1 MPRKQHSYPI
11 FMGDVVNSSDYD
23 GEVLSKGLKELVE
36 STNKKFSKDILSP
49 LTITLGDEF
58 QGVLNS
64 VSTGIHLLF
73 HLEEELLITEPDFKL
88 HYVLLLGEI
97 ETEINPD
104 IAYEMMGKG
113 LTEARKMLSSKKRNR
128 KRFRFKLQNKEQT
141 EQLSKIF
148 EVLDTIILNWKK
160 EDYPLILDMINNDN
174 NSEVGDLH
182 DKNRDQIWKRRKTLM
197 INEYNLLK
205 DFIKTY
211 IK

>member
-1 MPRKQHSYPI
+1 MPKKQHSYPI

-36 STNKKFSKDILSP
+36 STNKKFGKAILSP

-58 QGVLNS
+58 QGILSS
-64 VSTGIHLLF
+64 VSSGIDLLF
-73 HLEEELLITEPDFKL
+73 HLEEELLRTEPDFKL

-113 LTEARKMLSSKKRNR
+113 LTEARKMLSSKKRSR

-141 EQLSKIF
+141 EQLSRIF

-160 EDYPLILDMINNDN
+160 EDYPLILDMIKNDN
-174 NSEVGDLH
+174 NSEVGELH

-205 DFIKTY
+205 DFIKIY

>member
-1 MPRKQHSYPI
+1 MPKKQHSYPI
-11 FMGDVVNSSDYD
+11 FIGDVVNSSDYD
-23 GEVLSKGLKELVE
+23 GELLSKGLKELVE

-64 VSTGIHLLF
+64 VSTGIDLLF

-141 EQLSKIF
+141 EQLSNLF

>member
-1 MPRKQHSYPI
+1 
-11 FMGDVVNSSDYD
+11 MGDVVNSSDYD

-36 STNKKFSKDILSP
+36 STNKKFGKAILSP

-58 QGVLNS
+58 QGILSS
-64 VSTGIHLLF
+64 VPTGIDLLF

-104 IAYEMMGKG
+104 IAYEMMGEG
-113 LTEARKMLSSKKRNR
+113 LTEARKLLSTKKRNR
-128 KRFRFKLQNKEQT
+128 KRFRFKLKNKEQT
-141 EQLSKIF
+141 EQLTKIF

-174 NSEVGDLH
+174 NSEVGELH

>member
-1 MPRKQHSYPI
+1 MPKKQHSYPI

-23 GEVLSKGLKELVE
+23 GELLSKGLKELVE

-64 VSTGIHLLF
+64 VSTGIDLLF

-141 EQLSKIF
+141 EQVYS
-148 EVLDTIILNWKK
+148 
-160 EDYPLILDMINNDN
+160 
-174 NSEVGDLH
+174 
-182 DKNRDQIWKRRKTLM
+182 
-197 INEYNLLK
+197 
-205 DFIKTY
+205 
-211 IK
+211 

>member
-1 MPRKQHSYPI
+1 MPKKQHSYPI

-23 GEVLSKGLKELVE
+23 GEVLSKGLKELVD
-36 STNKKFSKDILSP
+36 STNKKFGKAILSP

-58 QGVLNS
+58 QGILSS
-64 VSTGIHLLF
+64 VSSGIDLLF
-73 HLEEELLITEPDFKL
+73 HLEEELLRTEPDFKL
-88 HYVLLLGEI
+88 HYVLLLAKI

-128 KRFRFKLQNKEQT
+128 KRFRFNLQNKEQT
-141 EQLSKIF
+141 EQLSRIF

-174 NSEVGDLH
+174 NSEVGEIH
-182 DKNRDQIWKRRKTLM
+182 NKNRDQIWKRRKTLM

-205 DFIKTY
+205 GFIKTY

>member
-1 MPRKQHSYPI
+1 
-11 FMGDVVNSSDYD
+11 MGDVVNSSDYD
-23 GEVLSKGLKELVE
+23 GEALSKGLKELVE
-36 STNKKFSKDILSP
+36 NTNTKFSETILSP

-58 QGVLNS
+58 QGILRS
-64 VSTGIHLLF
+64 VSSGIDLLF
-73 HLEEELLITEPDFKL
+73 HFEEELLKTEPDFKL

-104 IAYEMMGKG
+104 IAYEMMGEG
-113 LTEARKMLSSKKRNR
+113 LTEARKLLSTKKRNR

-141 EQLSKIF
+141 EQLSRIF

-174 NSEVGDLH
+174 NSEVGELH

>member
-1 MPRKQHSYPI
+1 MPKKQHSYPI

-23 GEVLSKGLKELVE
+23 GEELSKGLKELVE
-36 STNKKFSKDILSP
+36 SSNKKFGKAILSP

-58 QGVLNS
+58 QGILNS
-64 VSTGIHLLF
+64 ISTGIDLLF
-73 HLEEELLITEPDFKL
+73 HLEEELLKVEPDFKL

-128 KRFRFKLQNKEQT
+128 KRFRIKLQNKEQT
-141 EQLSKIF
+141 EQLSRIF

-174 NSEVGDLH
+174 NSEVGELH

>member
-1 MPRKQHSYPI
+1 
-11 FMGDVVNSSDYD
+11 MGDVVNSSDYD
-23 GEVLSKGLKELVE
+23 GELLSKGLKELVE

-64 VSTGIHLLF
+64 VSTGIDLLF

-141 EQLSKIF
+141 EQLSNLF

>member
-1 MPRKQHSYPI
+1 MPKKQHSYPI
-11 FMGDVVNSSDYD
+11 FMGDVVNSTDYD

-36 STNKKFSKDILSP
+36 STNKKFGKAILSP

-58 QGVLNS
+58 QGILSS
-64 VSTGIHLLF
+64 VSTGIDLLF
-73 HLEEELLITEPDFKL
+73 HLEEKLLKTEPDFKL

-141 EQLSKIF
+141 EQLSRIF

-174 NSEVGDLH
+174 NSEVGELH

>member
-1 MPRKQHSYPI
+1 MPKKQHNYPI

-23 GEVLSKGLKELVE
+23 GELLSKGLKELVE
-36 STNKKFSKDILSP
+36 STNKKFGNAILSP

-58 QGVLNS
+58 QGILKS
-64 VSTGIHLLF
+64 VSSGIDLLF
-73 HLEEELLITEPDFKL
+73 HLEEELLKTEPDFKL

-141 EQLSKIF
+141 EQLSRAF

-160 EDYPLILDMINNDN
+160 EDYPLILDMIKNDN
-174 NSEVGDLH
+174 NSEVGELH

>member
-1 MPRKQHSYPI
+1 
-11 FMGDVVNSSDYD
+11 MGDVVNSSDYD
-23 GEVLSKGLKELVE
+23 GEELSKGLKKLVE
-36 STNKKFSKDILSP
+36 STNKKFGNSILSP

-58 QGVLNS
+58 QGILSS
-64 VSTGIHLLF
+64 VSSGIDLLF
-73 HLEEELLITEPDFKL
+73 HFEEELLKTEPDFKL
-88 HYVLLLGEI
+88 HYVFLLGEI

-113 LTEARKMLSSKKRNR
+113 LTEARKLLSTKKRNR
-128 KRFRFKLQNKEQT
+128 KRFQFKLENKKQT
-141 EQLSKIF
+141 EQLTKIF

-174 NSEVGDLH
+174 NSEVGELH

>member
-1 MPRKQHSYPI
+1 MPKKQHSYPI

-23 GEVLSKGLKELVE
+23 GELLSKGLKELVE

-64 VSTGIHLLF
+64 VSTGIDLLF

-113 LTEARKMLSSKKRNR
+113 LTEARKMLSSKKRIR

-141 EQLSKIF
+141 EQLSNLF

>member
-1 MPRKQHSYPI
+1 MPKKQHSYPI

-64 VSTGIHLLF
+64 VSTGIDLLF

>member
-1 MPRKQHSYPI
+1 MPKKQHSYPI

-36 STNKKFSKDILSP
+36 STNKKFGKAILSP

-58 QGVLNS
+58 QGILSS
-64 VSTGIHLLF
+64 VSSGIDLLF
-73 HLEEELLITEPDFKL
+73 HLEEELLKTEPDFKL

-141 EQLSKIF
+141 EQLSRIF

-174 NSEVGDLH
+174 NSEVGELH

-205 DFIKTY
+205 DFINTY

>member
-1 MPRKQHSYPI
+1 MPKKQHSYPI

-36 STNKKFSKDILSP
+36 STNKKFDKAILSP

-58 QGVLNS
+58 QGILSS
-64 VSTGIHLLF
+64 VSSGIDLLF
-73 HLEEELLITEPDFKL
+73 HLEEELLKTEPDFKL

-113 LTEARKMLSSKKRNR
+113 LTEARKMLSSKKRSR

-141 EQLSKIF
+141 EQLSRIF

-174 NSEVGDLH
+174 NSEVGELH

>member
-1 MPRKQHSYPI
+1 MPKKQHSYPI

-23 GEVLSKGLKELVE
+23 GEMLSKGLKELVE
-36 STNKKFSKDILSP
+36 STNKKYGKAILSP

-58 QGVLNS
+58 QGILSS
-64 VSTGIHLLF
+64 VSSGIDLLF
-73 HLEEELLITEPDFKL
+73 YLEEALLKTEPDFKL

-97 ETEINPD
+97 ETEINPE

-174 NSEVGDLH
+174 NSEVGELH

>member
-1 MPRKQHSYPI
+1 
-11 FMGDVVNSSDYD
+11 MGDVVNSSDYD

-36 STNKKFSKDILSP
+36 STNKKFGKAILSP

-58 QGVLNS
+58 QGILSS
-64 VSTGIHLLF
+64 VSSGIDLLF
-73 HLEEELLITEPDFKL
+73 HLEEELLRTEPDFKL

-113 LTEARKMLSSKKRNR
+113 LTEARKMLSSKKRSR

-141 EQLSKIF
+141 EQLSRIF

-174 NSEVGDLH
+174 NSEVGELH

>member
-1 MPRKQHSYPI
+1 
-11 FMGDVVNSSDYD
+11 MGDVVNSSDYD
-23 GEVLSKGLKELVE
+23 GEVLSKGLKKLVE
-36 STNKKFSKDILSP
+36 STNKKFGKAILSP

-58 QGVLNS
+58 QGILSS
-64 VSTGIHLLF
+64 VSSGIDLLF
-73 HLEEELLITEPDFKL
+73 HLEEELLRTEPDFKL

-141 EQLSKIF
+141 EQLSRIF

-174 NSEVGDLH
+174 NSEVGELH

-205 DFIKTY
+205 DFINTY

>member
-1 MPRKQHSYPI
+1 MPKKQHSYPI

-64 VSTGIHLLF
+64 VSTGIDLLF
-73 HLEEELLITEPDFKL
+73 HLEEELLKAEPDFKL

-97 ETEINPD
+97 ETEINPE

-141 EQLSKIF
+141 EQLSRIF

-174 NSEVGDLH
+174 NSEVGELH

-205 DFIKTY
+205 DFIKIY

>member
-1 MPRKQHSYPI
+1 MAKTQHSYPI

-23 GEVLSKGLKELVE
+23 GKVLSKGLKELVE
-36 STNKKFSKDILSP
+36 STNKKFGKAILSP

-58 QGVLNS
+58 QGILSS
-64 VSTGIHLLF
+64 VSSGIDLLF
-73 HLEEELLITEPDFKL
+73 HLEEELLRTEPDFKL

-141 EQLSKIF
+141 EQLSRIF

-160 EDYPLILDMINNDN
+160 EDYPLILNMINNDN
-174 NSEVGDLH
+174 NSEVGELH

-205 DFIKTY
+205 DFIKIY

>member
-1 MPRKQHSYPI
+1 MTKTQHNYPI

-36 STNKKFSKDILSP
+36 STNKKFGKAILSP

-58 QGVLNS
+58 QGILSS
-64 VSTGIHLLF
+64 VPTGIDLLF

-104 IAYEMMGKG
+104 IAYEMMGEG
-113 LTEARKMLSSKKRNR
+113 LTEARKLLSTKKRNR
-128 KRFRFKLQNKEQT
+128 KRFRFKLKNKEQT
-141 EQLSKIF
+141 EQLTKIF

-174 NSEVGDLH
+174 NSEVGELH

>member
-1 MPRKQHSYPI
+1 MATKQHSYPI

-36 STNKKFSKDILSP
+36 NTNTKFSEAILSP

-58 QGVLNS
+58 QGVLHS
-64 VSTGIHLLF
+64 VSSGIDLLF
-73 HLEEELLITEPDFKL
+73 HLEEQLLKTEPDFKL

-104 IAYEMMGKG
+104 IAYEMMGQG
-113 LTEARKMLSSKKRNR
+113 LTEARKLLSTKKRNR

-174 NSEVGDLH
+174 NSEVGELH

>member
-1 MPRKQHSYPI
+1 MPKKQHSYPI

-58 QGVLNS
+58 QGILSS
-64 VSTGIHLLF
+64 VSSGIDLLF
-73 HLEEELLITEPDFKL
+73 HLEEELLRTEPDFKL

>member
-1 MPRKQHSYPI
+1 MPKKQHSYPI

-23 GEVLSKGLKELVE
+23 GELLSKGLKELVE

-64 VSTGIHLLF
+64 VSTGIDLLF

-141 EQLSKIF
+141 EQLSNLF

>member
-1 MPRKQHSYPI
+1 MPKKQHSYPI

-36 STNKKFSKDILSP
+36 STNKKFGKAILSP

-58 QGVLNS
+58 QGILSS
-64 VSTGIHLLF
+64 VSTGIDLLF
-73 HLEEELLITEPDFKL
+73 HLEEKLLKTEPDFKL

-141 EQLSKIF
+141 EQLSRIF

-174 NSEVGDLH
+174 NSEVGELH

>member
-1 MPRKQHSYPI
+1 MAKKSHSYPI

-23 GEVLSKGLKELVE
+23 GEALSKGLKELVE
-36 STNKKFSKDILSP
+36 NTNTKFSETILSP

-58 QGVLNS
+58 QGILRS
-64 VSTGIHLLF
+64 VSSGIDLLF
-73 HLEEELLITEPDFKL
+73 HFEEELLKTEPDFKL

-104 IAYEMMGKG
+104 IAYEMMGEG
-113 LTEARKMLSSKKRNR
+113 LTEARKLLSTKKRNR

-141 EQLSKIF
+141 EQLSRIF

-174 NSEVGDLH
+174 NSEVGELH

>member
-1 MPRKQHSYPI
+1 
-11 FMGDVVNSSDYD
+11 MGDVVNSSDYD
-23 GEVLSKGLKELVE
+23 GEALSKGLKELVE
-36 STNKKFSKDILSP
+36 NTNTKFNEAILSP

-58 QGVLNS
+58 QGVLHS
-64 VSTGIHLLF
+64 VFSGIDLLF
-73 HLEEELLITEPDFKL
+73 HFEEELLKTEPDFKL

-104 IAYEMMGKG
+104 IAYEMMGEG
-113 LTEARKMLSSKKRNR
+113 LTEARKLLSTKKRNR
-128 KRFRFKLQNKEQT
+128 KRFRFKLKNKEQT
-141 EQLSKIF
+141 EQLTKIF

-174 NSEVGDLH
+174 NSEVGELH

>member
-1 MPRKQHSYPI
+1 MPKKQHSYPI

-36 STNKKFSKDILSP
+36 STNKKFGKAILSP

-58 QGVLNS
+58 QGILSS
-64 VSTGIHLLF
+64 VSSGIDLLF
-73 HLEEELLITEPDFKL
+73 YLEEALLKTEPDFKL

-141 EQLSKIF
+141 EQLSRIF

-174 NSEVGDLH
+174 NSEVGELH

-205 DFIKTY
+205 GFIKTY

>member
-1 MPRKQHSYPI
+1 MPKKQHSYPI

-36 STNKKFSKDILSP
+36 STNKKFGKAILSP

-58 QGVLNS
+58 QGILSS
-64 VSTGIHLLF
+64 VSSGIDLLF
-73 HLEEELLITEPDFKL
+73 HLEEELLIKEPDFKL

-113 LTEARKMLSSKKRNR
+113 LTEARKMLSSKRRSR

-141 EQLSKIF
+141 EQLSRIF

-174 NSEVGDLH
+174 NSEVGELH

>member
-1 MPRKQHSYPI
+1 MAKTQHSYPI

-23 GEVLSKGLKELVE
+23 GEALSKGLKELVE
-36 STNKKFSKDILSP
+36 NTNTKFSETILSP

-58 QGVLNS
+58 QGILRS
-64 VSTGIHLLF
+64 VSSGIDLLF
-73 HLEEELLITEPDFKL
+73 HFEEELLKTEPDFKL

-104 IAYEMMGKG
+104 IAYEMMGEG
-113 LTEARKMLSSKKRNR
+113 LTEARKLLSTKKRNR

-141 EQLSKIF
+141 EQLSRIF

-174 NSEVGDLH
+174 NSEVGELH

>member
-1 MPRKQHSYPI
+1 
-11 FMGDVVNSSDYD
+11 MGDVVNSSDYD

-36 STNKKFSKDILSP
+36 STNKKFGKAILSP
-49 LTITLGDEF
+49 LTIILGDEF
-58 QGVLNS
+58 QGILSS
-64 VSTGIHLLF
+64 VSTGIDLLF
-73 HLEEELLITEPDFKL
+73 HLEEELLKTEPDFKL

-141 EQLSKIF
+141 EQLSRIF

-160 EDYPLILDMINNDN
+160 EDYPLILDMIKNDN
-174 NSEVGDLH
+174 NSEVGELH

>member
-1 MPRKQHSYPI
+1 MPKKQHSYPI

-36 STNKKFSKDILSP
+36 STNKKFGKAILSP

-58 QGVLNS
+58 QGILSS
-64 VSTGIHLLF
+64 VSTGIDLLF
-73 HLEEELLITEPDFKL
+73 HLEEELLKTEPDFKL

-141 EQLSKIF
+141 EQLSRIF

-160 EDYPLILDMINNDN
+160 EDYPLILDMIKNDN
-174 NSEVGDLH
+174 NSEVGELH

>member
-1 MPRKQHSYPI
+1 MPKKQHSYPI

-36 STNKKFSKDILSP
+36 STNTKFGKTILSP

-58 QGVLNS
+58 QGILSS
-64 VSTGIHLLF
+64 VSTGIDLLF
-73 HLEEELLITEPDFKL
+73 HLEEELLKAEPDFKL

-174 NSEVGDLH
+174 NSEVGELH
-182 DKNRDQIWKRRKTLM
+182 EKNRDQIWKRRKTLM

>member
-1 MPRKQHSYPI
+1 MPKKQHSYPI

-58 QGVLNS
+58 QGILSS
-64 VSTGIHLLF
+64 VSSGIDLLF
-73 HLEEELLITEPDFKL
+73 HLEEELLKAEPDFKL

-174 NSEVGDLH
+174 NSEVGELH
-182 DKNRDQIWKRRKTLM
+182 EKNRDQIWKRRKTLM

>member
-1 MPRKQHSYPI
+1 MPKKQHSYPI

-36 STNKKFSKDILSP
+36 STNKKFGKAILSP

-58 QGVLNS
+58 QGILSS
-64 VSTGIHLLF
+64 VSSGIDLLF
-73 HLEEELLITEPDFKL
+73 HLEEALLITEPDFKL

-174 NSEVGDLH
+174 NSEVGELH